1 MSIRNSYSP
10 APALQTSYMCE
21 KWKIRWNYVKKYLI
35 FFEFIK
41 AKATRVNTS
50 HPIEGRRF
58 AQLTASRFTYFFL
71 SRDNWWW
78 IWCWA
83 HLVCECNCSDGCVVQ
98 SITRKIVGPIFSIK
112 NNSGPE
118 KSMRKGKNEKLYF
131 VCCLHH
137 LTSDSVSVHQ
147 LFFGA
152 SRTSHLLS
160 RAYHSSAAMEFNL
173 EFIKFNCN
181 FIQQLLRRI

>member
-58 AQLTASRFTYFFL
+58 AQLTASRFTYFFC
-71 SRDNWWW
+71 RATIDDEFGVGR
-78 IWCWA
+78 IWCA
-83 HLVCECNCSDGCVVQ
+83 NVIAVMGVSSNQLQGKSLAQYFQLKIIAVQKNRCAKERMKSYISSVVC
-98 SITRKIVGPIFSIK
+98 IT
-112 NNSGPE
+112 
-118 KSMRKGKNEKLYF
+118 
-131 VCCLHH
+131 
-137 LTSDSVSVHQ
+137 
-147 LFFGA
+147 
-152 SRTSHLLS
+152 
-160 RAYHSSAAMEFNL
+160 
-173 EFIKFNCN
+173 
-181 FIQQLLRRI
+181 